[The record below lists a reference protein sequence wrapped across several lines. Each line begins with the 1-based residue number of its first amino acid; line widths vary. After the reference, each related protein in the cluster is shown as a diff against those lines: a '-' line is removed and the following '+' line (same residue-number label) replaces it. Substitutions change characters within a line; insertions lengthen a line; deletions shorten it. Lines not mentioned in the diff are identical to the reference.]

1 MDKKETK
8 RIAAGLAILAA
19 AIIIL
24 FAIYKIAIPKAQTGS
39 KNIEVTVVHGDGKEN
54 TFSYKTEEE
63 YLGPVLLAEGLAQG
77 RDGQYGLF
85 ITTVDNETADESKQQ
100 WWCLTKGGET
110 VNTGADQ
117 TPVKDGDKFELT
129 LTEGY

>member
-1 MDKKETK
+1 MEKKETK
-8 RIAAGLAILAA
+8 RIAAGIALLAA

-24 FAIYKIAIPKAQTGS
+24 FAIYKIAMPKAQAGS
-39 KNIEVTVVHGDGKEN
+39 KAIEVTVVHGDGKEK
-54 TFSYKTEEE
+54 TFFYKTEEE
-63 YLGPVLLAEGLAQG
+63 YLGPVLLSEGLAKGQ
-77 RDGQYGLF
+77 DGQYGLY

-100 WWCLTKGGET
+100 WWCLTKGGGT

-117 TPVKDGDKFELT
+117 TPVKDGDRFELT